1 MAFGMLRRKQ
11 ARSFGR
17 SAGPFG
23 VIAKTLVAVIAAG
36 AIITLCTAGIDHTTV
51 ASWGTGLLADA
62 EGLIAANTNGLMGL
76 GAVAT
81 ILVGMLYLVKSIIK

>member
-1 MAFGMLRRKQ
+1 MAFGMLGHKQ
-11 ARSFGR
+11 AH
-17 SAGPFG
+17 SAGHSASAFG
-23 VIAKTLVAVIAAG
+23 FIAKTLIAIIVAG
-36 AIITLCTAGIDHTTV
+36 AIIALRTAGIDHATV

-62 EGLIAANTNGLMGL
+62 EGLIAANANGLMGL